1 MTNEQAYA
9 RGLMGLARMRLVV
22 TGASSRERIA
32 YRKAATED
40 FRAALKLASDH
51 FAAWQWRVLEAV
63 TLERKDPFEATDTA
77 EIATYFADQY
87 RIFREMKPP
96 ASPAPG
102 HEKNLIVEVDRNC
115 ADLEKNQAVRLRD
128 ALITDKDK
136 KHPDR
141 VKWQL
146 ALAEMDV
153 HNDDPKWLA
162 EARTQFD
169 LALSSLTPD
178 GQKPYAAQIARIR
191 DLLAKA
197 EKK

>member
-1 MTNEQAYA
+1 
-9 RGLMGLARMRLVV
+9 MRLVV

-32 YRKAATED
+32 YRKAATDD
-40 FRAALKLASDH
+40 FRAALKLAPDH
-51 FAAWQWRVLEAV
+51 FAAWQWKVLQAV

-96 ASPAPG
+96 ISPSPG
-102 HEKNLIVEVDRNC
+102 HEKNLIAEVDRNC

-128 ALITDKDK
+128 AIITDKEK

-141 VKWQL
+141 AKWQL
-146 ALAEMDV
+146 GLAEMDA
-153 HNDDPKWLA
+153 HSDDPKWLA

-169 LALSSLTPD
+169 VALSSLTPEA
-178 GQKPYAAQIARIR
+178 QKPHAAQIARIR
-191 DLLAKA
+191 DVLAKA